1 MQVHVR
7 RKKLKEAAGAI
18 ISPAEWG
25 GFLDDVNARYR
36 GWLVRLETHDVVTG
50 ERVVSQELPLQSIEL
65 DLEDEK
71 NPRINVTVQE
81 DNKLLKHILFRPSCL
96 VLISSVDDQEQ
107 LLQVETVNTE
117 TTIHF
122 RAPIAAR
129 LA

>member
-1 MQVHVR
+1 MHGDVR
-7 RKKLKEAAGAI
+7 RKKPKEATGSR

-25 GFLDDVNARYR
+25 SFLDDLNARYR
-36 GWLVRLETHDVVTG
+36 GWLVRLETHDVVTS

-122 RAPIAAR
+122 RAPIAPRPA
-129 LA
+129 